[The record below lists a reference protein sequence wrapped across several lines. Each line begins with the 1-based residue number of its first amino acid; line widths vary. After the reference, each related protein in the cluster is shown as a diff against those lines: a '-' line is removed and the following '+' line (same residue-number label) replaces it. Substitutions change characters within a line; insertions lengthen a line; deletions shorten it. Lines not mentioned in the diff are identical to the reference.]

1 MPDPAAIP
9 PAPDP
14 EAWASAWAVVGYL
27 GAVGAALGGLARA
40 WAPVIRLARH
50 ALGVDALE
58 AEVAALRAENA
69 RLVADMQE
77 LTRAD
82 PTATLAAL
90 RESIDALRAD
100 LARPPDRP
108 RGR

>member
-1 MPDPAAIP
+1 MPDPGAIP

-50 ALGVDALE
+50 LLGVTALE
-58 AEVAALRAENA
+58 ARTRAAERALADIQADLR
-69 RLVADMQE
+69 E
-77 LTRAD
+77 LTHAD
-82 PTATLAAL
+82 PRPAL
-90 RESIDALRAD
+90 DALARAVEAVRDD
-100 LARPPDRP
+100 LRDLPRP
-108 RGR
+108 RR